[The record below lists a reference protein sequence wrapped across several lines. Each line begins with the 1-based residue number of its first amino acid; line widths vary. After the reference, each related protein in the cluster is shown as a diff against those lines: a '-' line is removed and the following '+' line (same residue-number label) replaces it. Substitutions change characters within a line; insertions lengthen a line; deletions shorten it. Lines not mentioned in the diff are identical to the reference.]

1 MSNPANTSVVIQTIT
16 IVPGTTDVTLTY
28 SNGGGNVTETT
39 GQGAATIA
47 YTLAPVLFAAGWSI
61 VGAVVMPPLPVD
73 ISWSLKANGSGNAL
87 VIADAATVSDALDF
101 RIQLSLGGVVYS
113 SPDPVICNQPPG

>member
-1 MSNPANTSVVIQTIT
+1 MSNPANTSVVIETAT

-28 SNGGGNVTETT
+28 SNGDGNVTEIT
-39 GQGAATIA
+39 GEGAATIA
-47 YTLAPVLFAAGWSI
+47 YTLDSSLFAAGWSI

-101 RIQLSLGGVVYS
+101 RIQLSLGGVVYT
-113 SPDPVICNQPPG
+113 SPDPIDGNQPPV

>member
-1 MSNPANTSVVIQTIT
+1 MSNPASTSIVIETAT
-16 IVPGTTDVTLTY
+16 IVPGTTNVNLTY
-28 SNGGGNVTETT
+28 SNGDGNVTEIT

-47 YTLAPVLFAAGWSI
+47 YTLSPVLFAAGWSI

-73 ISWSLKANGSGNAL
+73 ISWTLKANSSGNAL

-101 RIQLSLGGVVYS
+101 RIQLSLGGVIYT
-113 SPDPVICNQPPG
+113 SPDPVDDNQPPV

>member
-1 MSNPANTSVVIQTIT
+1 MSNPANTSVIIQTAT

-28 SNGGGNVTETT
+28 SNGDGNVAEII
-39 GQGAATIA
+39 GEGAATIA
-47 YTLAPVLFAAGWSI
+47 YTLDPSLFAAGWSI

-101 RIQLSLGGVVYS
+101 RIQLSLGGVVYT
-113 SPDPVICNQPPG
+113 SPDPIDGNEPPQ